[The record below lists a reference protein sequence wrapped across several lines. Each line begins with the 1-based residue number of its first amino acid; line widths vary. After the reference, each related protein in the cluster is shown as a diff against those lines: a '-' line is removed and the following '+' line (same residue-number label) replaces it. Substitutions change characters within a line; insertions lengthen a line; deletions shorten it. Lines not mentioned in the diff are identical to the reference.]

1 MSRKLWTIKLSQL
14 VIRSSH
20 STQCLWITLNNS
32 KTCLAN
38 PADSPHLKL
47 DSSSSNNMLLISRT
61 SSLNSIAIRA
71 ISTRRQGH
79 QIMIY
84 DNSMHTR
91 AQPRT
96 KIHTLDRSAIC
107 KHHHLKVHNNINN
120 SRESS
125 PSHHLISNKGAAQ
138 QNSWKDLHLKSHL
151 RQLLAA
157 SRNRIKINS
166 LVQLIKWKHTKP
178 TLQYFIH
185 NSSRHK
191 FKWATEQRMISL
203 ISWEI
208 LGMTCRGAQPLA
220 KVEPEKIMSHPA
232 VPMMLKSE
240 KWRPY

>member
-1 MSRKLWTIKLSQL
+1 
-14 VIRSSH
+14 
-20 STQCLWITLNNS
+20 
-32 KTCLAN
+32 
-38 PADSPHLKL
+38 
-47 DSSSSNNMLLISRT
+47 MLLISRT
-61 SSLNSIAIRA
+61 SSPSFIAIRA

-84 DNSMHTR
+84 DNSINMR

-138 QNSWKDLHLKSHL
+138 QNSWKDLLLKSHL
-151 RQLLAA
+151 KQLLAA

-166 LVQLIKWKHTKP
+166 LVQLIKWKRTKP

-191 FKWATEQRMISL
+191 SKWAMEPRMIL
-203 ISWEI
+203 PISWEI
-208 LGMTCRGAQPLA
+208 LGMTCRGAQPQA

-232 VPMMLKSE
+232 GPMMLKSE
-240 KWRPY
+240 KWRPCSQKSAKMSQN